1 MGVGEGLEI
10 GEVRGGATVAAT
22 MELDTFFDL
31 SADAFLRV
39 AVGRVECVVAAEGA
53 ASGADGAVAVRAAE
67 AGVDADFLDA
77 GTELLFHIGGVGIET
92 PIVTPGE
99 HSEIFCK
106 DREFFRIDRIF
117 RIYRTN
123 RSNGSNGNFA
133 FLFFRD
139 NEIRI

>member
-1 MGVGEGLEI
+1 MGVGESLEI
-10 GEVRGGATVAAT
+10 GEIRRGSAIAAA
-22 MELDTFFDL
+22 MKLYAFL
-31 SADAFLRV
+31 YLLADAFLGV
-39 AVGRVECVVAAEGA
+39 AVRRVEGVVAAEGA

-92 PIVTPGE
+92 PIVTPEE
-99 HSEIFCK
+99 HCEIFCK
-106 DREFFRIDRIF
+106 DREFFRIDRFF

-123 RSNGSNGNFA
+123 RSNGSNGNFT